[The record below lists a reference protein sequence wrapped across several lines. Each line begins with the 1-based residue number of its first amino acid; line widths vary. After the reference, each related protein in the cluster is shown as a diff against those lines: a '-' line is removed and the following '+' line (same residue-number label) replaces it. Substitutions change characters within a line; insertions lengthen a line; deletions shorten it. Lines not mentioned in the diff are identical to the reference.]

1 MDLHS
6 IEEYLRPTT
15 MAEVGDW
22 QSDRAWLAGG
32 TWFFTEA
39 QLDLK
44 KLVNITGLGWTSV
57 EVTEAGLTAP
67 SYNQK
72 MGHPL
77 LFCRSILPDLW
88 HIEEAS
94 QGLRA
99 IVTRFYPSIRF
110 VEWDSAEVLQDL
122 NSPAAYWQSK
132 GESPPGIK

>member
-1 MDLHS
+1 
-6 IEEYLRPTT
+6 
-15 MAEVGDW
+15 
-22 QSDRAWLAGG
+22 
-32 TWFFTEA
+32 
-39 QLDLK
+39 
-44 KLVNITGLGWTSV
+44 
-57 EVTEAGLTAP
+57 
-67 SYNQK
+67 

-77 LFCRSILPDLW
+77 LFCRLILPDLW